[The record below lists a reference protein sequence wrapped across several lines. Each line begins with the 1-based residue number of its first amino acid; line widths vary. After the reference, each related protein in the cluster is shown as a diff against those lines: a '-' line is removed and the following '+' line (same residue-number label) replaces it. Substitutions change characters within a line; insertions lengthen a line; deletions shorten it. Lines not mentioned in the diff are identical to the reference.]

1 MRHGRERKRIDVDRK
16 SVIHKSNNSGILLFN
31 RRARTS
37 KCFSNERIGRW
48 RKRVDSLRSSE
59 CELKFDFSCLPR
71 TRAASYIMLASGQ
84 RKKGQNRTEVAAL
97 HRMRAFARLDLFTAK
112 RELQSFAF
120 RYNAPALFLMISI
133 FRTLMRPG
141 VAALLG
147 KLACA
152 RLLVLPR
159 NANDRESYYVIYT
172 GCFLMTNLFGR

>member
-1 MRHGRERKRIDVDRK
+1 MGLKRLKSKIVLYDIIQYYQEEVKKLMRHGRERKRIDVDRK

-97 HRMRAFARLDLFTAK
+97 HRMRAFGRLDLFTAK
-112 RELQSFAF
+112 RERQSFAF
-120 RYNAPALFLMISI
+120 RYNA
-133 FRTLMRPG
+133 
-141 VAALLG
+141 
-147 KLACA
+147 
-152 RLLVLPR
+152 LP
-159 NANDRESYYVIYT
+159 SSS
-172 GCFLMTNLFGR
+172 